1 MKKGIVRLIAL
12 LMLLAAFVGVLGSC
26 GMKDEYYVEMK
37 VEDFGTIVLKL
48 DTLAAPETVK
58 NFVSLVKDKYY
69 DGATFHRIIENFMIQ
84 GGGKEGAPEIRPIKG
99 EFAANGY
106 QNPLIHE
113 RGTISMA
120 RADDPDSAT
129 SQFFICNADSPHL
142 DGYYAAFGY
151 VISGMDVVDAITEYG
166 VQYTFN
172 GIIYNQS
179 LRPTIESVRLISK
192 P

>member
-1 MKKGIVRLIAL
+1 
-12 LMLLAAFVGVLGSC
+12 
-26 GMKDEYYVEMK
+26 
-37 VEDFGTIVLKL
+37 
-48 DTLAAPETVK
+48 
-58 NFVSLVKDKYY
+58 
-69 DGATFHRIIENFMIQ
+69 
-84 GGGKEGAPEIRPIKG
+84 
-99 EFAANGY
+99 
-106 QNPLIHE
+106 
-113 RGTISMA
+113 MA

>member
-1 MKKGIVRLIAL
+1 MKKGTVRLIAL
-12 LMLLAAFVGVLGSC
+12 LILLAAFVGALGSC

-37 VEDFGTIVLKL
+37 VKDFGTIVLKL

-58 NFVSLVKDKYY
+58 NFVSLVKDEYY

-84 GGGKEGAPEIRPIKG
+84 GGGKEGGPSVRPIKG

-106 QNPLIHE
+106 QNPLVHE

-120 RADDPDSAT
+120 RADDLDSAT
-129 SQFFICNADSPHL
+129 TQFFICNADSPHL

-151 VISGMDVVDAITEYG
+151 VISGMEVVDAITEYG
-166 VQYTFN
+166 VQYTFG